1 MRRPSSFVVVVA
13 ALGSIS
19 ALASAAHAQLPISR
33 ATQATLESR
42 FPRNADDLRRIE
54 KQVKQVVEQA
64 LPATVAV
71 FVGHSAGSGVV
82 INPEGLVLTAA
93 HVVGRAGR
101 RVRVVLPDGRNLAG
115 RSLGANHDIDAGLIQ
130 ITDPPE
136 DLPHVP
142 MAKKR
147 RLLPGEWVVTTGQ
160 PGGLIDDRTPPI
172 RLGRVLFSED
182 DVVCTDCTLVGGD
195 SGGPLISMRGEV
207 VGIHSSIGPDIT
219 HNFHV
224 ATTGFEGSWDRLVA
238 GEVWGGHYDEVLAFE
253 DRPLLGVTGH
263 STEDGQCLITRVLP
277 GLPAEKA
284 GIAAGD
290 IILKVDGREIDSFK
304 ELSRIVF
311 RKKPGST
318 VTLRVAREEDV
329 FETKVRVASAG
340 EILEGHPSL
349 SDE

>member
-1 MRRPSSFVVVVA
+1 MRRLSSFVATVVG
-13 ALGSIS
+13 LGATS
-19 ALASAAHAQLPISR
+19 AYCAPASAQITVPR
-33 ATQATLESR
+33 DTRTTLEAR

-54 KQVKQVVEQA
+54 KQVKRVVDQA

-82 INPEGLVLTAA
+82 INAEGLVLTAA

-101 RVRVVLPDGRNLAG
+101 RVRIVLPDGRNLAA

-130 ITDPPE
+130 INEPPE
-136 DLPHVP
+136 DLPHIP
-142 MAKKR
+142 MAEKR
-147 RLLPGEWVVTTGQ
+147 RLIPGEWVVTTGQ

-182 DVVCTDCTLVGGD
+182 DIVCTDCTLVGGD
-195 SGGPLISMRGEV
+195 SGGPLINMRGEV

-224 ATTGFEGSWDRLVA
+224 ATTGFEGSWDRLLA
-238 GEVWGGHYDEVLAFE
+238 GEVWGGHYDEVLAIE
-253 DRPLLGVTGH
+253 DRPLLGVRGRNTP
-263 STEDGQCLITRVLP
+263 DGQCLITSVLP

-290 IILKVDGREIDSFK
+290 VILQVDGREIDSFR

-311 RKKPGST
+311 SKKPGTT
-318 VTLRVAREEDV
+318 VTLRVAREQDE
-329 FETKVRVASAG
+329 FEATVRVISAG
-340 EILEGHPSL
+340 ELLDGQPNF